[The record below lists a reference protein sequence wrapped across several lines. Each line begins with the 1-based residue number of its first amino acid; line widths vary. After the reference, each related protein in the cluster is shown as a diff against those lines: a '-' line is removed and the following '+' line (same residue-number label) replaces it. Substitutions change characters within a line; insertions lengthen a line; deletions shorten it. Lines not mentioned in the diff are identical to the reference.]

1 MPTFL
6 DKNTHS
12 FVLKKTK
19 NSIKHFFEFRFYFS
33 QSETYIRQ
41 PSRRP
46 EPEVSED
53 ELQFG
58 EDFGPEKSQKT
69 GSASEQV
76 WYLRCKH
83 LYITI
88 FNNERLNLTSITS
101 S

>member
-12 FVLKKTK
+12 FVLKKSK

-58 EDFGPEKSQKT
+58 EDFGTEKSQKT

-76 WYLRCKH
+76 GYQLVFA
-83 LYITI
+83 L
-88 FNNERLNLTSITS
+88 
-101 S
+101 